1 MEGHGFLEAARA
13 TTEVFALVVRG
24 ISDLIENKAQSDGE
38 GWQPKAA
45 SHAAAFAFEI
55 LARFKTGDESLIYG
69 SSQHIE
75 PGPPSTQVSSKRPLE
90 VPPIKVGGTPPTR
103 AKSFTG
109 RGEELE
115 QIRSILRAGDSS
127 ELSSL
132 VVHGLSGVGKTQLCR
147 RYMELHQAD
156 YRLTRWISADEEARV
171 IADLAQLAI
180 DRQFPRF
187 DREDLV
193 RSSNAALQWLEQHDR
208 WLLIFDNASPY
219 NVGAL
224 LPSRGSGHILIS
236 SNNPNWSS
244 ITANQIRLRGL
255 SPEDGV
261 QFLVQRTGLKDT
273 AAATRIANSFDCL
286 PLALE
291 QAASYIQVAGIDFHD
306 YEQLLEEHR
315 PEVLDEK
322 SPFTEYPESVYSAL
336 MLNVDRASDGLP
348 HVTTLLAFI
357 SHWNPPRPGDGCRP

>member
-75 PGPPSTQVSSKRPLE
+75 PGPPSIQVSSKRPLE

-180 DRQFPRF
+180 D
-187 DREDLV
+187 
-193 RSSNAALQWLEQHDR
+193 
-208 WLLIFDNASPY
+208 
-219 NVGAL
+219 
-224 LPSRGSGHILIS
+224 
-236 SNNPNWSS
+236 
-244 ITANQIRLRGL
+244 
-255 SPEDGV
+255 
-261 QFLVQRTGLKDT
+261 
-273 AAATRIANSFDCL
+273 
-286 PLALE
+286 
-291 QAASYIQVAGIDFHD
+291 
-306 YEQLLEEHR
+306 
-315 PEVLDEK
+315 
-322 SPFTEYPESVYSAL
+322 
-336 MLNVDRASDGLP
+336 
-348 HVTTLLAFI
+348 
-357 SHWNPPRPGDGCRP
+357 